1 MMQSQRMNESTLL
14 LKMMQLW
21 QRMKHL
27 WQRIRRN
34 WGLYLLM
41 LPAIVIFIC
50 FTYLP
55 MYGIVIAFK
64 DFRPALGIMGSKWA
78 GLKYFERY
86 FSSYMFSS
94 TIINTLVISLYTIA
108 VTFPLPIV
116 IALMCNQMYAKRF
129 KKFFQVSTYLPH
141 FISTVVMCGMIILF
155 LSPSSGVIPKLCAM
169 VGIKTGDLMGNAE
182 AFSSIYVWTEAWQ
195 HVGWD
200 SIMYIAALSAVDPQ
214 LYEAAVVDGA
224 NKWQKMRYIDI
235 PMLIPTAITLFI
247 LRTGSV
253 MSVGFEKVYLLQN
266 DLNIG
271 ASEIISTY
279 VYKMGLKS
287 NQYSYSAAIGLFN
300 NVVNF
305 ILLLSVNFIA
315 KKMGDT
321 SLF

>member
-1 MMQSQRMNESTLL
+1 MVRNHRSSGSTLWL
-14 LKMMQLW
+14 
-21 QRMKHL
+21 
-27 WQRIRRN
+27 RIRRN

-41 LPAIVIFIC
+41 VPAIVIFIC

-55 MYGIVIAFK
+55 MYGVVIAFK

-86 FSSYMFSS
+86 FSSYMFSN

-155 LSPSSGVIPKLCAM
+155 LSPSSGVIPKLCALI
-169 VGIKTGDLMGNAE
+169 GIKTGDLMGNAD

>member
-1 MMQSQRMNESTLL
+1 MTRKLGESST
-14 LKMMQLW
+14 W
-21 QRMKHL
+21 I
-27 WQRIRRN
+27 RIKRN

-41 LPAIVIFIC
+41 LPAIIIFIC

-55 MYGIVIAFK
+55 MYGVVIAFK
-64 DFRPALGIMGSKWA
+64 NFKPAQGIWGSAWV
-78 GLKYFERY
+78 GFKYFERY
-86 FSSYMFSS
+86 FSSYMFTN
-94 TIINTLVISLYTIA
+94 TIKNTLLISVYTIL

-155 LSPSSGVIPKLCAM
+155 LSPSSGVIPKLLSM
-169 VGIKTGDLMGNAE
+169 LGIQTGDLMGNAD

-235 PMLIPTAITLFI
+235 PMLIPTAVTLFI
-247 LRTGSV
+247 LRSGSV

-266 DLNIG
+266 DLNI
-271 ASEIISTY
+271 ASSEIISTY

-305 ILLLSVNFIA
+305 ILLLTVNQVA

>member
-1 MMQSQRMNESTLL
+1 MVRNYRSGGRTLW
-14 LKMMQLW
+14 LW
-21 QRMKHL
+21 
-27 WQRIRRN
+27 IRKN

-41 LPAIVIFIC
+41 VPAIVIFIC

-55 MYGIVIAFK
+55 MYGVVIAFK

-78 GLKYFERY
+78 GFKYFERY
-86 FSSYMFSS
+86 FSSYMFSN

-155 LSPSSGVIPKLCAM
+155 LSPSSGVIPKLCSM
-169 VGIKTGDLMGNAE
+169 IGIKTGDLMGNAD

-253 MSVGFEKVYLLQN
+253 MSVGFEKVHLLQN
-266 DLNIG
+266 DLNIV

>member
-1 MMQSQRMNESTLL
+1 MVRNYRSSGSTLWL
-14 LKMMQLW
+14 
-21 QRMKHL
+21 
-27 WQRIRRN
+27 RIRRN

-41 LPAIVIFIC
+41 VPAIVIFIC

-55 MYGIVIAFK
+55 MYGVVIAFK

-78 GLKYFERY
+78 GFKYFDRY
-86 FSSYMFSS
+86 FSSYMFSN

-155 LSPSSGVIPKLCAM
+155 LSPSSGVIPKLCSLI
-169 VGIKTGDLMGNAE
+169 GIKTGDLMGNAD

>member
-1 MMQSQRMNESTLL
+1 MPGDRSAGRS
-14 LKMMQLW
+14 LW
-21 QRMKHL
+21 L
-27 WQRIRRN
+27 RIRRN
-34 WGLYLLM
+34 GGLYLLM
-41 LPAIVIFIC
+41 IPAMIIFIC

-64 DFRPALGIMGSKWA
+64 NFKPARGILGSEWA
-78 GLKYFERY
+78 GLRYFKKY
-86 FSSYMFSS
+86 FSSYMFSN
-94 TIINTLVISLYTIA
+94 TIRNTLLISIYTIL
-108 VTFPLPIV
+108 VTFPLPIL

-141 FISTVVMCGMIILF
+141 FISTVVMCGMIVLF
-155 LSPSSGVIPKLCAM
+155 LSPSSGVIPKLLSYIG
-169 VGIKTGDLMGNAE
+169 VQTGDLMGKAS

-224 NKWQKMRYIDI
+224 NKWQKMRSIDI
-235 PMLIPTAITLFI
+235 PLLMPTAVVLFI
-247 LRTGSV
+247 LRAGSV

-266 DLNIG
+266 DLNIS

-315 KKMGDT
+315 GKMGDT

>member
-1 MMQSQRMNESTLL
+1 MPGDRSAGRS
-14 LKMMQLW
+14 LW
-21 QRMKHL
+21 L
-27 WQRIRRN
+27 RIRRN
-34 WGLYLLM
+34 GGLYLLM
-41 LPAIVIFIC
+41 IPAMIIFIC

-64 DFRPALGIMGSKWA
+64 NFKPARGILGSEWA
-78 GLKYFERY
+78 GLRYFKKY
-86 FSSYMFSS
+86 FSSYMFSN
-94 TIINTLVISLYTIA
+94 TIRNTLVISIYTIL
-108 VTFPLPIV
+108 VTFPLPIL

-141 FISTVVMCGMIILF
+141 FISTVVMCGMIVLF
-155 LSPSSGVIPKLCAM
+155 LSPSSGVIPKLLGYIG
-169 VGIKTGDLMGNAE
+169 VQTGDLMGKAS

-214 LYEAAVVDGA
+214 LYEAAVVDGCSPFRVLVEIVIP
-224 NKWQKMRYIDI
+224 NKWQKMRSIDI
-235 PMLIPTAITLFI
+235 PLLMPTAVVLFI
-247 LRTGSV
+247 LRAGSV

-266 DLNIG
+266 DLNIS

-315 KKMGDT
+315 GKMGDT

>member
-1 MMQSQRMNESTLL
+1 
-14 LKMMQLW
+14 
-21 QRMKHL
+21 
-27 WQRIRRN
+27 
-34 WGLYLLM
+34 
-41 LPAIVIFIC
+41 
-50 FTYLP
+50 
-55 MYGIVIAFK
+55 
-64 DFRPALGIMGSKWA
+64 
-78 GLKYFERY
+78 
-86 FSSYMFSS
+86 MFSN

-108 VTFPLPIV
+108 VTFPLPIF

-155 LSPSSGVIPKLCAM
+155 LSPSSGVIPKLCGM
-169 VGIKTGDLMGNAE
+169 VGIQTGDLLGNAN

-235 PMLIPTAITLFI
+235 PMLVPTAITLFI
-247 LRTGSV
+247 LRIGCV

-305 ILLLSVNFIA
+305 VLLLSVNFVA
-315 KKMGDT
+315 QKMGDT

>member
-1 MMQSQRMNESTLL
+1 MQSQRQNGRCSLQNT
-14 LKMMQLW
+14 
-21 QRMKHL
+21 KHL
-27 WQRIRRN
+27 WQRTRRN

-55 MYGIVIAFK
+55 MYGVVIAFK
-64 DFRPALGIMGSKWA
+64 DFRPAMGILGSKWA
-78 GLKYFERY
+78 GFKYFERY
-86 FSSYMFSS
+86 FSSYMFSN

-169 VGIKTGDLMGNAE
+169 VGINTGDLMGKSN

-305 ILLLSVNFIA
+305 VLLLSVNFIA

>member
-1 MMQSQRMNESTLL
+1 MVRNYRSSGSTLWL
-14 LKMMQLW
+14 
-21 QRMKHL
+21 
-27 WQRIRRN
+27 RIRRN

-41 LPAIVIFIC
+41 VPAIVIFIC

-55 MYGIVIAFK
+55 MYGVVIAFK

-78 GLKYFERY
+78 GFKYFERY
-86 FSSYMFSS
+86 FSSYMFSN

-155 LSPSSGVIPKLCAM
+155 LSPSSGVIPKLCSQI
-169 VGIKTGDLMGNAE
+169 GIKTGDLMGNAD

>member
-1 MMQSQRMNESTLL
+1 MPGDRSAGRS
-14 LKMMQLW
+14 LW
-21 QRMKHL
+21 L
-27 WQRIRRN
+27 RIRRN
-34 WGLYLLM
+34 GGLYLLM
-41 LPAIVIFIC
+41 IPAMIIFIC

-64 DFRPALGIMGSKWA
+64 NFKPARGILGSEWA
-78 GLKYFERY
+78 GLRYFKKY
-86 FSSYMFSS
+86 FSSYMFSN
-94 TIINTLVISLYTIA
+94 TIRNTLLISIYIIL
-108 VTFPLPIV
+108 VTFPLPIL

-141 FISTVVMCGMIILF
+141 FISTVVMCGMIVLF
-155 LSPSSGVIPKLCAM
+155 LSPSSGVIPKLLGYIG
-169 VGIKTGDLMGNAE
+169 VQTGDLMGKAS

-224 NKWQKMRYIDI
+224 NKWQKMRSIDI
-235 PMLIPTAITLFI
+235 PLLMPTAVVLFI
-247 LRTGSV
+247 LRAGSV

-266 DLNIG
+266 DLNIS

-315 KKMGDT
+315 GKMGDT